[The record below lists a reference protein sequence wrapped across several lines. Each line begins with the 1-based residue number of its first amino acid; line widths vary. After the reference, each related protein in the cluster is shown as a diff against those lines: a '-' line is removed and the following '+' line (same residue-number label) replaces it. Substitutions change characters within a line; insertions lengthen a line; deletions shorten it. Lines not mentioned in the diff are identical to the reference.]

1 MQDHQPSPPEVTAW
15 TSSAYDGE
23 YDPEAAEKFVLR
35 RAQDAASDLARMLTE
50 GPVTGRR
57 VAAAIAARNELT
69 AAIAAAAAQSANFA
83 AQPDT
88 GDPAFDAAY
97 GAARQALHQAGVD
110 IADGRRETLR
120 KMSAQIA
127 REAATSAAPVTLAAG
142 LGVAAGLR
150 LGEHWRAQDAGTADA
165 FGMDPAA
172 RLRSWAGFH
181 DGAL

>member
-1 MQDHQPSPPEVTAW
+1 MLNHHPSPPEVTAW

-35 RAQDAASDLARMLTE
+35 RAQDSVGDLARMLTE
-50 GPVTGRR
+50 GPVTGGR

-110 IADGRRETLR
+110 IADGRREMLR
-120 KMSAQIA
+120 KMSAHIA

-150 LGEHWRAQDAGTADA
+150 LGEHWRAQDAGTSDA
-165 FGMDPAA
+165 FGTDPAA
-172 RLRSWAGFH
+172 RLRSWAGFY
-181 DGAL
+181 DGAV